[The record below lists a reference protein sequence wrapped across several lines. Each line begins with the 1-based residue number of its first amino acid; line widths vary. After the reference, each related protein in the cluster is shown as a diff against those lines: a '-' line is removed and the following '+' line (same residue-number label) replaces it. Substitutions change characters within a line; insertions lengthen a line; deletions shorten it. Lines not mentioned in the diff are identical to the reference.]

1 MNLFQHQRNL
11 VISIHAPRTGSDGN
25 RRDHQARGGNFN
37 PRSPHGERPF
47 PLPAGTS
54 AAYHF
59 NPRSPHGERRYITR
73 ASGKSPKIFQSTL
86 PARGATLSFG
96 VHRQNTNYF
105 NPRSPHGERLDAYKQ
120 QVETEKFQSTLP
132 ARGATDVSELTGGSL
147 TFQSTLPA
155 RGATETINCYC
166 MIMPF
171 QSTLPARGA
180 TIVLSASSPM
190 MLISIH
196 APRTGSDSA
205 K

>member
-1 MNLFQHQRNL
+1 M
-11 VISIHAPRTGSDGN
+11 
-25 RRDHQARGGNFN
+25 
-37 PRSPHGERPF
+37 
-47 PLPAGTS
+47 
-54 AAYHF
+54 
-59 NPRSPHGERRYITR
+59 
-73 ASGKSPKIFQSTL
+73 
-86 PARGATLSFG
+86 SFG

-105 NPRSPHGERLDAYKQ
+105 NPCSPHGERLDAYKQ

-180 TIVLSASSPM
+180 TP
-190 MLISIH
+190 
-196 APRTGSDSA
+196 G
-205 K
+205 